1 MGHHTW
7 PHQVAQIFNEA
18 KPKFTVLN
26 HILMFGVKSKDALAK
41 VKKDTK
47 ETIILEQDLMESM
60 VSKNGSKVVKEGIP
74 TTH

>member
-1 MGHHTW
+1 
-7 PHQVAQIFNEA
+7 
-18 KPKFTVLN
+18 
-26 HILMFGVKSKDALAK
+26 MFGVKSKDALAK

-47 ETIILEQDLMESM
+47 ETIILGQDLMESM